1 MPKSLPLFC
10 LIVAT
15 AVSCSDE
22 VPESVATPAEGPSA
36 EETPDKDVV
45 TTIWE
50 SGDPL
55 ENGWKMAGP
64 GAFVAEGDTMYATGG
79 MGLLWYAEK
88 DYVDFKL
95 ELEWQ
100 VTDAANNSGVFVRFP
115 DPGDD
120 PWIAVNQ
127 GYELQIC
134 DTAGDQ
140 HNTGSVYSFQG
151 PTSIPTKAVGE
162 WNHYAITVVGQEY
175 TLEVNGEKVNSYT
188 GERTLRG
195 YIGLQNHDDASPVRY
210 RNIRVTEFSK

>member
-1 MPKSLPLFC
+1 MSQSLPLFC
-10 LIVAT
+10 LVVA
-15 AVSCSDE
+15 AVVSCSEE
-22 VPESVATPAEGPSA
+22 VPVPEFVAAPAEPPPA
-36 EETPDKDVV
+36 DVV
-45 TTIWE
+45 TTIWG

-79 MGLLWYAEK
+79 MGLLWYAGK
-88 DYVDFKL
+88 DYENFCL

-100 VTDAANNSGVFVRFP
+100 VTEAANNSGVFVRFP
-115 DPGDD
+115 DPGND
-120 PWIAVNQ
+120 PWVAVHK

-134 DTAGDQ
+134 DAAENK

-162 WNHYAITVVGQEY
+162 WNHYSITVVGQTY
-175 TLEVNGEKVNSYT
+175 TIEVNGELVNTYT
-188 GERTLRG
+188 GERSARG

-210 RNIRVTEFSK
+210 RNIRVTEFAQ